1 MQTINGA
8 PDLLTSSGA
17 NQEKTKNP
25 SNVITGI
32 GYGGYAIIKGTLQGV
47 TGIFTEPVKGGMK
60 DGFSGV
66 AKGVGRGLIG
76 VVAKPIGGIA
86 GFV

>member
-1 MQTINGA
+1 
-8 PDLLTSSGA
+8 
-17 NQEKTKNP
+17 
-25 SNVITGI
+25 
-32 GYGGYAIIKGTLQGV
+32 
-47 TGIFTEPVKGGMK
+47 MK